1 LKRRD
6 LVTKIEALGCA
17 LLRHGAKHDW
27 YQNPK
32 TRIAQPV
39 PRHSEINEHLARH
52 VLKRLSDER

>member
-6 LVTKIEALGCA
+6 LLIQIEALGCA

-39 PRHSEINEHLARH
+39 PRHSEISDHLAKH
-52 VLKRLSDER
+52 ILKRLSDER